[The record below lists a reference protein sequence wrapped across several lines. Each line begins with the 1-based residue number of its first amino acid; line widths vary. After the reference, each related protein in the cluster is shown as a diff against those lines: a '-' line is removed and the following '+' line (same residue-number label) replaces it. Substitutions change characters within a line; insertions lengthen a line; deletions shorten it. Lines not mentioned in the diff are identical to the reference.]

1 MTNQAE
7 WLTGSSGKNGK
18 PPQKV
23 NRNKGLL
30 LAHTKKQHLSHPP
43 FEPPKKSIGIRV
55 LWVAQ
60 TDWLTHIKALYE
72 PLKNLSH
79 SEEKSENLTTKI
91 PNNLAAG
98 TSKDVTTQTR
108 RGVRPSAVVSPRST
122 RPGRGHR
129 RLPRRRPRG
138 LGDSAAVAPISEPSQ
153 EVTHNA

>member
-1 MTNQAE
+1 MTNQAD
-7 WLTGSSGKNGK
+7 WLTGSSGKNGE

-60 TDWLTHIKALYE
+60 TYWLTHIEALYE

-79 SEEKSENLTTKI
+79 LEEKSDDSTTKI
-91 PNNLAAG
+91 SQQFG
-98 TSKDVTTQTR
+98 CGDVEGISDEDETGRQTLGRRFPAVNTTRLEGGEPFVSR
-108 RGVRPSAVVSPRST
+108 RLPFSRP
-122 RPGRGHR
+122 PGRGNGGGSTPDR
-129 RLPRRRPRG
+129 ADG
-138 LGDSAAVAPISEPSQ
+138 
-153 EVTHNA
+153 